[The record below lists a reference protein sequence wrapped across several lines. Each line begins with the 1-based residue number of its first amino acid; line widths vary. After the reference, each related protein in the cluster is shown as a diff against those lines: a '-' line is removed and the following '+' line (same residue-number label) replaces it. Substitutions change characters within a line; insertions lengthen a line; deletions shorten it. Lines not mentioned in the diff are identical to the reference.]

1 MAYRLSGGTVTYF
14 AGRKRHYSFYTVTA
28 HLVEAFQE
36 EVAAHESPVAC
47 ATLWWLCGLQDPI
60 AVGRLR

>member
-28 HLVEAFQE
+28 HLVEAFQD

-47 ATLWWLCGLQDPI
+47 ATCGGFAARRTLSQLVD
-60 AVGRLR
+60 